1 MRLKRVVAVLLVAAM
16 CLSPKA
22 PALANTTSSRAP
34 VGRTIGT
41 AAAKGAVRQWSLPPS
56 QPSSS
61 GACW

>member
-1 MRLKRVVAVLLVAAM
+1 M